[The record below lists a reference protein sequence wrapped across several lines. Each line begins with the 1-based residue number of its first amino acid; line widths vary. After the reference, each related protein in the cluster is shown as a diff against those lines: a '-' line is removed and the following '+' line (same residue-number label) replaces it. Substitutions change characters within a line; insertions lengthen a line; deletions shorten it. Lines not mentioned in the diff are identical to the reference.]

1 MQMKSRQIWEVP
13 MRIIIQKFGGTSVAK
28 PENREMS
35 AQKIIAS
42 QKSGFK
48 PVVVVSAMGRKGE
61 PYATD
66 TLIEFLQN
74 VYGDAHPREMDIA
87 MSVGEVISSVI
98 IANTLRSKGYDA
110 IAVTGQQAGII
121 TNTTHGNAEV
131 LEVKPAYI
139 LKALENGKIPVVA
152 GFQGSSKTGE
162 ITTLGRGGSD
172 TTAAILGEA
181 LNAES
186 IEIYTDVDGI
196 MTADPHIV
204 SNASMIRHI
213 SYSEIFQIADHGA
226 KIIHPRAVE
235 IAMRAGIPVVIRN
248 TMTDSPGTIISTPAV
263 KRQAEQ
269 SYKPERI
276 ITSITHVTGRTQISI
291 DTKRGIEEQNDI
303 LMRLADNSIS
313 IDIINIFPESMVFT
327 IEGKATDKALQV
339 LDAIAKPSRV
349 IKNCSKISAV
359 GERMR
364 GVPGVMSKIIHAM
377 RSKQIEVLQTSDSH
391 ATISCLVKAEDTIP
405 AVLALHEEFKL
416 YQT

>member
-1 MQMKSRQIWEVP
+1 
-13 MRIIIQKFGGTSVAK
+13 
-28 PENREMS
+28 
-35 AQKIIAS
+35 
-42 QKSGFK
+42 
-48 PVVVVSAMGRKGE
+48 MGRKGE

-349 IKNCSKISAV
+349 IKNCSKIYAV